1 MGDNYAESMLKTSS
15 SISKL
20 GIKLYSGKSADG
32 LLDVEVVHFSV
43 HDSKGLA
50 SEDLETGSLHLCQW
64 VIHASLGGK
73 AQFSIE
79 MSNSDVEENLSMIAS
94 SRESP
99 TLKHFISSTDKDP
112 SKFAFEI
119 GSRVWLCDLHR
130 CGHGY
135 LGFYSLLF

>member
-50 SEDLETGSLHLCQW
+50 SEDLKQDRFISVSGS
-64 VIHASLGGK
+64 HASLGGK

-99 TLKHFISSTDKDP
+99 TFKYFISSTDKDP

-119 GSRVWLCDLHR
+119 GSRVGL
-130 CGHGY
+130 
-135 LGFYSLLF
+135 